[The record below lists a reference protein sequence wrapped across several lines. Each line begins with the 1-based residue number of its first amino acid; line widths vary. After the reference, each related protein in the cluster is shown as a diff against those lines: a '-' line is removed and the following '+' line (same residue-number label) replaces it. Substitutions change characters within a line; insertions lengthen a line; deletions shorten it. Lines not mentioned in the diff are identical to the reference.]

1 MFVHPRMYVYGG
13 YDGSKCRNDLY
24 VLDLGT
30 HTQTTPPIHE
40 WALGRAG

>member
-1 MFVHPRMYVYGG
+1 MYVYGG

-30 HTQTTPPIHE
+30 TFTPPPLHE
-40 WALGRAG
+40 